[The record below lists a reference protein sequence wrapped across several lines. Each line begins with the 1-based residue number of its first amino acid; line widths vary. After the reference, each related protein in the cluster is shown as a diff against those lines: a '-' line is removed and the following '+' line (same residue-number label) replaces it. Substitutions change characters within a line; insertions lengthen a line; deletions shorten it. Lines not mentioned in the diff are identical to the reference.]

1 MLDPDQRDAAH
12 SDPRRPL
19 LILAH
24 AGAGKTRT
32 LIERLALLR
41 QARREGAFAQ
51 RGAGAVTALTFTRN
65 AMREMRDRLAA
76 HTGDDGV
83 DGYDIRTFHA
93 LGFDLYR
100 NGWARDY
107 DNRPRVRVA
116 TQAQAL
122 HAASEAARAVGL
134 DVVPWQAARLIA
146 DAKLGLPVLAADPTL
161 VAAAL
166 AAHDDLLARRDLI
179 HVHDMLVRP
188 VRLLAEV
195 PALRR
200 ALRDRAACVVGDE
213 AQDWSPYQA
222 ALFAYLAGPEG
233 YGTACGDPRQAIF
246 GGSSPRFILEF
257 PAVYPEAR
265 VVTLRTSYRLT
276 GPLLALSRAI
286 AAHIPG
292 GAITGTAHQPD
303 GPLPLVHIART
314 RTDEAAWIAAYLAD
328 LRARGHLDRWGE
340 AVVLVRTRAQRA
352 RLATAL
358 RDAGLANVRAGSPTL
373 GQRPAVSAIMAWLT
387 VLRDPDDGAAL
398 LRALNAPPRGL
409 QRTAPRSLRLALAT
423 TGPWTMERLRAEVPP
438 GLSDWQQ
445 RELGAVIRLDAG
457 LRSLA
462 RTEEATVVFDAVL
475 QRTGVEEWLRAEVG
489 EVADDI
495 AALRGLV
502 AREGDIGA
510 VEHLLAEETT
520 ATEDDAV
527 EVHTIHGYKGQEARA
542 VVVAGV
548 EEGIIPHPAAL
559 RAGPAGLEEE
569 VRTFYVGCTRSR
581 AHQALTASWQP
592 DPKQGAGGP
601 SRLFSLI
608 DPALVRVA

>member
-12 SDPRRPL
+12 SDPLRPL

-41 QARREGAFAQ
+41 QARREGAFGQ

-65 AMREMRDRLAA
+65 AMREVRDRLAA
-76 HTGDDGV
+76 HPSAKGV
-83 DGYDIRTFHA
+83 EGYDIRTFHA

-116 TQAQAL
+116 TQTQAL
-122 HAASEAARAVGL
+122 HAAAEAARAVGL
-134 DVVPWQAARLIA
+134 DVAPWQAVRLIA
-146 DAKLGLPVLAADPTL
+146 DAKLGLTVSAADPTL

-166 AAHDDLLARRDLI
+166 TVHDDLLARRDLI

-188 VRLLAEV
+188 VHLLAEV

-200 ALRDRAACVVGDE
+200 ELRDRAACVVGDE

-276 GPLLALSRAI
+276 GPIFALSRAI

-292 GAITGTAHQPD
+292 GAITGRAHQPD
-303 GPLPLVHIART
+303 GPLPLMHIART

-358 RDAGLANVRAGSPTL
+358 RDVGLVNVRAGSPTL
-373 GQRPAVSAIMAWLT
+373 GHCRAVAAIMAWLT
-387 VLRDPDDGAAL
+387 MLRDPDDSAAL
-398 LRALNAPPRGL
+398 LHALDAPPRGR
-409 QRTAPRSLRLALAT
+409 QRTAPRSLRLALTAS
-423 TGPWTMERLRAEVPP
+423 GPWTVERLRTERPS

-457 LRSLA
+457 LRALA

-475 QRTGVEEWLRAEVG
+475 QRTGVEEWLRAEVAG
-489 EVADDI
+489 AADDI
-495 AALRGLV
+495 VALRGLV
-502 AREGDIGA
+502 AQEGDIGA

-559 RAGPAGLEEE
+559 RAGRAGLEEE